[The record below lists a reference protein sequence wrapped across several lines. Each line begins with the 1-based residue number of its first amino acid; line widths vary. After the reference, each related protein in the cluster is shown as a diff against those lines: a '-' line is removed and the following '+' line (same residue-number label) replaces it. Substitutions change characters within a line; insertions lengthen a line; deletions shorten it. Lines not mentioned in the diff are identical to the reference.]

1 MKNKFLLSAI
11 MIVFVVLPV
20 ISLAETATS
29 SANKEKDNIIKTEI
43 DAQKESIKN
52 SVQERRQGALDK
64 IKEEV
69 DRFIQNVIE
78 RFTAADNRLIKLAD
92 RIDSRIEKL
101 QTANISVSTSTD
113 LMIIARAKINEATT
127 SVASIV
133 SKTKDVS
140 TETTMT
146 TIREEFK
153 TIKAQIETAK
163 EKIKIAHAALVDVVN
178 SLKPGQNKMDKE
190 NKVTN

>member
-1 MKNKFLLSAI
+1 